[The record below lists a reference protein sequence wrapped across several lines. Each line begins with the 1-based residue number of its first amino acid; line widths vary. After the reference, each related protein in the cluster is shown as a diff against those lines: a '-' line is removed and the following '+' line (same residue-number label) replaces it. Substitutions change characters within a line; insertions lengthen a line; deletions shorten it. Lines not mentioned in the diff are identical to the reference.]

1 MGDCAKNGIS
11 VHYEISYVSYRD
23 FLLEYEPWC
32 VEDELERAPEEQRDE
47 PAESNDGEPMQTYG
61 DTANLAEGVAVSN
74 DVVLCGSARDPVPSA
89 TEAVSGVKDLRDA
102 LDRKD
107 EELAAKDRE
116 HVGELAAKDREHAA
130 ELAAK
135 DRELEELRAQLML
148 PLEGVPPA

>member
-1 MGDCAKNGIS
+1 MAGIMQQAMGDCAKSGIS
-11 VHYEISYVSYRD
+11 VRYEISYISYRD

-47 PAESNDGEPMQTYG
+47 PVQSNDGEPMQTHG
-61 DTANLAEGVAVSN
+61 DTANLAKGVAVSS
-74 DVVLCGSARDPVPSA
+74 DVVLGGSGRDRVKSA
-89 TEAVSGVKDLRDA
+89 TEVVSEVKDLRDA

-107 EELAAKDRE
+107 KEM
-116 HVGELAAKDREHAA
+116 AAKDREHAA